1 MSKWLCVALAAAA
14 SAGAGST
21 ALAQEEDGAPALR
34 EAGVYLRAGAGVS
47 FAENLEQDISY
58 NPAVLFIVTP
68 ANERTTSL
76 GDGVSASAAIGF
88 QYPGRTRTELEYR
101 YIEASI
107 DGVVEDGGFD
117 PSSLTVWPLAVPA
130 ADDAVVHAL
139 MSNVYV
145 DLAPGGPVSPY
156 IGLGVGGARVEN
168 GLGDRDA
175 AFAYQG
181 RAGIDLALG
190 GGVTIGAEY
199 VYFRTVDVV
208 YGPKEFEPGGPAGP
222 RIDGAPFVSSSAMAI
237 IRKSF

>member
-1 MSKWLCVALAAAA
+1 MSKWLCVALAAA
-14 SAGAGST
+14 SAGAGS
-21 ALAQEEDGAPALR
+21 ALAQEDGGPVLR
-34 EAGVYLRAGAGVS
+34 DAGVYLRAGGGVS
-47 FAENLEQDISY
+47 FAQDLEQDIAY
-58 NPAVLFIVTP
+58 NPDYLFIVTP
-68 ANERTTSL
+68 ADTRTTSL
-76 GDGVSASAAIGF
+76 GDGVSVSAAIGF

-101 YIEASI
+101 YLEASV

-117 PSSLTVWPLAVPA
+117 PASLTVWPVTVPA
-130 ADDAVVHAL
+130 ADTAAVHTL

-145 DLAPGGPVSPY
+145 DFIPGGRVSPY
-156 IGLGVGGARVEN
+156 IGVGVGGARVEN
-168 GLGDRDA
+168 GLGERDA

-181 RAGIDLALG
+181 RAGIDFALG

-222 RIDGAPFVSSSAMAI
+222 RVDGAPFVSSSAMAT